1 MFQKASK
8 NNEQTEITMSRQ
20 ERAILVLALMS
31 YLIIGIDG
39 SIVITGLL
47 VISADLGLSPEAA
60 SWVQNAYVLAFGGLM
75 LLGGRLGD
83 AYGRKSVLNTA
94 LVLFGLG
101 SLGAGMSQTA
111 TVMIA
116 SRFLQGA
123 GAAALAPAS
132 LALLIDTFTGQ
143 ARTRAVA
150 WYGSISGLGLC
161 VGLIVGGAIIGYAS
175 WRYGF
180 YVNIPLIAL
189 MLWLSW
195 RYVPAR
201 KGASRPHF
209 DVAGTLLSVAG
220 IITVVYAIDGAENK
234 ALWGI
239 SGFVLLA
246 VFVWVESRAAMP
258 VMPLRLFADK
268 TRSVAYIARFLLI
281 AALMG
286 YNLTISE
293 YMQSVFGFSPLQAG
307 CGFIPMTVLTFLT
320 AIAVPRLVERFGNE
334 RTAIAG
340 FALLATG
347 FAGLVWSVGGQSYWH
362 DLLLPMSLIGVG
374 QGLAMSPLTNLGIQ
388 GVHGDDAGAASGV
401 VNMVHQIGGAVG
413 LSLMTTAC
421 LGIDAMSL
429 RFHRSMLIALGCI
442 IVAMF
447 LTTALRLHKNA

>member
-1 MFQKASK
+1 M
-8 NNEQTEITMSRQ
+8 TRQ

-60 SWVQNAYVLAFGGLM
+60 SWVQNAYVLAFGGFM

-83 AYGRKSVLNTA
+83 AFGRKSVLNTA

-101 SLGAGMSQTA
+101 SLDAGMSQTA

-116 SRFLQGA
+116 SRFLQGV

-132 LALLIDTFTGQ
+132 LALLMDTFTEQ
-143 ARTRAVA
+143 ARTKAVA

-180 YVNIPLIAL
+180 YVNIPLIGL

-195 RYVPAR
+195 QYVPAR

-220 IITVVYAIDGAENK
+220 IIAVVYTIDGAENK
-234 ALWGI
+234 VVWSL
-239 SGFVLLA
+239 SGVLLLA

-258 VMPLRLFADK
+258 VMPLRLFGDR
-268 TRSVAYIARFLLI
+268 TRRVAYMARFLLI

-320 AIAVPRLVERFGNE
+320 AIAVPRLVGRFGNA
-334 RTAIAG
+334 RTAVAG
-340 FALLATG
+340 FALLAIG
-347 FAGLVWSVGGQSYWH
+347 FAGLVWGCNGQTYWH

-388 GVHGDDAGAASGV
+388 GVAADDAGAASGV
-401 VNMVHQIGGAVG
+401 MNMVHQIGGAVG

-421 LGIDAMSL
+421 LGIDAMPL
-429 RFHRSMLIALGCI
+429 RFHRSMAIALGCI
-442 IVAMF
+442 LVAMV
-447 LTTALRLHKNA
+447 LVGTLRLHKNT

>member
-1 MFQKASK
+1 
-8 NNEQTEITMSRQ
+8 MSRQ
-20 ERAILVLALMS
+20 ERAILVLVLMS

-60 SWVQNAYVLAFGGLM
+60 SWVQNAYVLAFGGFM

-83 AYGRKSVLNTA
+83 AFGRKSVLNTA
-94 LVLFGLG
+94 LVLFGVG

-116 SRFLQGA
+116 SRFLQGV

-132 LALLIDTFTGQ
+132 LALLMDTFTGQ
-143 ARTRAVA
+143 ARTKAVA

-161 VGLIVGGAIIGYAS
+161 VGLIAGGAIIGYAS

-195 RYVPAR
+195 RYVPTCS
-201 KGASRPHF
+201 GADRPHF

-220 IITVVYAIDGAENK
+220 IIAVVYAIDGAENK
-234 ALWGI
+234 VAWSL
-239 SGFVLLA
+239 SGVVLLS

-258 VMPLRLFADK
+258 IMPLRLFGDR
-268 TRSVAYIARFLLI
+268 TRRVAYMARFLLI
-281 AALMG
+281 GALMG

-293 YMQSVFGFSPLQAG
+293 YMQSAFGFSPLQAG

-320 AIAVPRLVERFGNE
+320 AIAVPRLVGRFGNV
-334 RTAIAG
+334 RTAVMG
-340 FALLATG
+340 FVLLAIG
-347 FAGLVWSVGGQSYWH
+347 FAGLVWGVSGQTYWH
-362 DLLLPMSLIGVG
+362 DLLLPMSLIGIG

-388 GVHGDDAGAASGV
+388 GVTTDDAGAASGV

-413 LSLMTTAC
+413 LALMTTAC
-421 LGIDAMSL
+421 LGINAMPL
-429 RFHRSMLIALGCI
+429 RFHRSMAIALGSI
-442 IVAMF
+442 LVAML

>member
-1 MFQKASK
+1 M
-8 NNEQTEITMSRQ
+8 NRQ

-111 TVMIA
+111 TMMIA

-132 LALLIDTFTGQ
+132 LALLMDTFTGQ

-195 RYVPAR
+195 RYVPTR
-201 KGASRPHF
+201 NHTTRPRF

-220 IITVVYAIDGAENK
+220 IIAVVYAIDGAENK
-234 ALWGI
+234 ALWSI
-239 SGFVLLA
+239 SGIVLLA

-268 TRSVAYIARFLLI
+268 TRSMAYVARFLLI

-320 AIAVPRLVERFGNE
+320 AIAVPRLVARFGNE

-340 FALLATG
+340 FVLLATG
-347 FAGLVWSVGGQSYWH
+347 FAGLVWGVGGQTYWH

-421 LGIDAMSL
+421 LGIDAMPL
-429 RFHRSMLIALGCI
+429 RFHRSMAIALGCI
-442 IVAMF
+442 MVAMF
-447 LTTALRLHKNA
+447 LTTALRLHRKA

>member
-1 MFQKASK
+1 
-8 NNEQTEITMSRQ
+8 MSRQ
-20 ERAILVLALMS
+20 EKAILVLALMS

-60 SWVQNAYVLAFGGLM
+60 SWVQNAYVLAFGGFM

-83 AYGRKSVLNTA
+83 AFGRKSVLNTA

-111 TVMIA
+111 TVMII
-116 SRFLQGA
+116 SRFVQGA

-132 LALLIDTFTGQ
+132 LALLMDTFTGQ
-143 ARTRAVA
+143 ARTKAVA

-195 RYVPAR
+195 RYVPTR

-220 IITVVYAIDGAENK
+220 IIAVVYAIDGAENK
-234 ALWGI
+234 LLWSL
-239 SGFVLLA
+239 SGVVLLT
-246 VFVWVESRAAMP
+246 VFVWVESRATMP
-258 VMPLRLFADK
+258 IMPLRLFGDR
-268 TRSVAYIARFLLI
+268 TRRAAYMARFLLI
-281 AALMG
+281 GALMG

-320 AIAVPRLVERFGNE
+320 AIAVPRLVGRFGNA
-334 RTAIAG
+334 RTAVSGFVLLAVG
-340 FALLATG
+340 FAC
-347 FAGLVWSVGGQSYWH
+347 LVWGVSGLTYWH

-388 GVHGDDAGAASGV
+388 GVAAADSGAASGV

-413 LSLMTTAC
+413 LALMTTAS
-421 LGIDAMSL
+421 LGIDAMPL

-442 IVAMF
+442 LVAML
-447 LTTALRLHKNA
+447 LTAALRPRKNA